1 MAGLLLGASATA
13 PSPAAAQ
20 RTLGYD
26 TISGESPV
34 AVTCGFCAGEKF
46 GVIYR
51 DLPAPAR
58 GLEAGDFPIEL
69 EALQLAL
76 AAADAVGSGATFTC
90 SGSTTGGVAMVG
102 IAIYAGTDLPSDILD
117 LDATDPWPG
126 ETLVWGQPDVPIMR
140 SVADEEGSASYEVN
154 FNRLL
159 LQDEAGLP
167 YLVNAPNVYIR
178 VVVSLNPDTALSSSS
193 CDSLSLETP
202 GGFAVRDNDGVVNA
216 ERNLIYADGLGW
228 FWNEAIPG
236 GSIGGDWAMRLE
248 VRDLG
253 EGPVVDSGT
262 PMADSGVDSG
272 SSVPDAGS
280 ADTGPGEDDASSDGG
295 CEAAGPNA
303 GGGPNA
309 LLFAAVLLWLGRRRG
324 V

>member
-1 MAGLLLGASATA
+1 LAGLLVSTSVAA

-34 AVTCGFCAGEKF
+34 TVSCGFCSGEKF

-58 GLEAGDFPIEL
+58 GLEPGDFPIEL
-69 EALQLAL
+69 EAVQLAL

-90 SGSTTGGVAMVG
+90 SGSTTAGEAMVG
-102 IAIYAGTDLPSDILD
+102 LAAYAGTVLPSDILD
-117 LDATDPWPG
+117 LDSVEPWPG
-126 ETLVWGQPDVPIMR
+126 ETLVWAQPDVPVMR
-140 SVADEEGSASYEVN
+140 SVADEAGSASYEVN

-167 YLVNAPNVYIR
+167 YRVDAPNVYIR
-178 VVVSLNPDTALSSSS
+178 IVVSLNADTALSSSS

-216 ERNLIYADGLGW
+216 ERNFIYAEGLGW
-228 FWNEAIPG
+228 LWNEAIPG
-236 GSIGGDWAMRLE
+236 GSTSGDWAVRLE
-248 VRDLG
+248 IRDLG
-253 EGPVVDSGT
+253 GGPVVDSGT

-272 SSVPDAGS
+272 TSVPDAGS
-280 ADTGPGEDDASSDGG
+280 ADTGSGDDGGSSGGG
-295 CEAAGPNA
+295 CEAAGADA
-303 GGGPNA
+303 GAGPNA
-309 LLFAAVLLWLGRRRG
+309 WPFAAVLLWLGRRRR